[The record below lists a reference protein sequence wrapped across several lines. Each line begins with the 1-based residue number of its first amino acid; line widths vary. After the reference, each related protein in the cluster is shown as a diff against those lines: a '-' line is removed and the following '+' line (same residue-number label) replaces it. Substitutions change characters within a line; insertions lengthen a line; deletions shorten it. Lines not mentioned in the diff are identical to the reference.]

1 MKKSKL
7 DFCFFYIQ
15 IKSSL
20 CSPTKIKACV
30 YTIYIK
36 YIPCLGKNVIEG

>member
-7 DFCFFYIQ
+7 DFCFFCPQ

-30 YTIYIK
+30 YTIK